1 MKNKFTLIGLA
12 ILFSLNAM
20 AQKDVYLTI
29 RHMLG
34 TSPLAFNQAASNDLG
49 NNFSITRI
57 DYYLSQFTIIHDGGM
72 ETTVPSGRYI
82 LAKGNANVVINL
94 GNFNV
99 TNVEGIKFHIGVE
112 APTNNADP
120 AQWIA
125 PHPLAPQ
132 SPSMHWGWASG
143 YRFVA
148 LEGKAGANL
157 STTYEMHGLGNA
169 NYFVQTVTTP
179 GFVNGNNIYIN
190 LDANYVEAVRGIDL
204 STGPIAHGVDGADL
218 DVLKNF
224 RDHVFTGGPGFAAS
238 VSDQLQ
244 ANDLLLY
251 PNPSNG
257 QIQVL
262 IPSLSTQQL
271 NVRVLDVQG
280 RMVQEFQVN
289 NNNAFQ
295 FFLDVKGVYTLQI
308 QSESQGTI
316 YRKLLIE

>member
-1 MKNKFTLIGLA
+1 MKIKLTILSMALLFT
-12 ILFSLNAM
+12 LNAM
-20 AQKDVYLTI
+20 AQKNVYLSI
-29 RHMLG
+29 RHLLG
-34 TSPLAFNQAASNDLG
+34 TSSFAYNQAASNDQG
-49 NNFSITRI
+49 NNFSITRVE
-57 DYYLSQFTIIHDGGM
+57 YYLSQFTILHDGGM
-72 ETTVPSGRYI
+72 ETSVPSGTYI
-82 LAKGNANVVINL
+82 LAKGNANVIVNL

-120 AQWIA
+120 AQWTA

-157 STTYEMHGLGNA
+157 STTFEMHGLGNA

-179 GFVNGNNIYIN
+179 GFVDGNNIYIN
-190 LDANYVEAVRGIDL
+190 LDANYVEAVRGINL
-204 STGPIAHGVDGADL
+204 AAGPIAHGVDGADL

-224 RDHVFTGGPGFAAS
+224 RDHVFTGGPGFAAGIS
-238 VSDQLQ
+238 TQLN

-262 IPSLSTQQL
+262 IPSFNAQKL
-271 NVRVLDVQG
+271 NVRLLDVQG

-295 FFLDVKGVYTLQI
+295 LSVDVKGVYTLQI
-308 QSESQGTI
+308 QSDSQGTL
-316 YRKLLIE
+316 YRKLVIE